1 VGLRRR
7 HPDFQHTFPMTIW
20 FLRVHT
26 IGHVQLNDR
35 LRQPKKTRLFKSFDV
50 SFEISLGPI
59 ARWVLAPSRNCDTI
73 LIQNFLTIK

>member
-1 VGLRRR
+1 
-7 HPDFQHTFPMTIW
+7 MTIW
-20 FLRVHT
+20 FRRVSLVGTTCAYHWT
-26 IGHVQLNDR
+26 CTVQLNDR